1 MWRQLKKVSILEFIE
16 SKRNYENWNLA
27 FNPCVDQAPATPKYK
42 LLQLMQYL
50 SGEALNA
57 IENLDNS
64 GFVYE
69 AAKGGL
75 ERKYGEQM

>member
-1 MWRQLKKVSILEFIE
+1 
-16 SKRNYENWNLA
+16 
-27 FNPCVDQAPATPKYK
+27 
-42 LLQLMQYL
+42 MQYL